1 VPNAPHFSAFA
12 SSLTPQQRQYIDLYV
27 AEKVSEATAS
37 VIKSAQVIT
46 ESYQKLEAIVTTL
59 SAQVDS
65 YESKFRDDSKY
76 ILTRGKLIAFMKKEG
91 L

>member
-1 VPNAPHFSAFA
+1 MPNTPHYSAFA
-12 SSLTPQQRQYIDLYV
+12 SSLTPQQRQYIDLFV
-27 AEKVSEATAS
+27 AEKVAEATSAI
-37 VIKSAQVIT
+37 VQSAQVIN
-46 ESYQKLEAIVTTL
+46 ESYQKLEAIVATL
-59 SAQVDS
+59 SAQVES